1 MPATALTTLR
11 TTIAAD
17 LANAGVWSTFSF
29 PPPVILANSVIVA
42 PDDPYLE
49 PSNNSQSSIAC
60 KANFRILMT
69 VPYLDN
75 QGNLNGIESTIVA
88 VFNKLAAS
96 SLVYNINGASA
107 PATLDAPSGPML
119 TSDFKIT
126 VLTEW
131 T

>member
-1 MPATALTTLR
+1 
-11 TTIAAD
+11 
-17 LANAGVWSTFSF
+17 
-29 PPPVILANSVIVA
+29 
-42 PDDPYLE
+42 
-49 PSNNSQSSIAC
+49 
-60 KANFRILMT
+60 MT

-107 PATLDAPSGPML
+107 PATLDSPSGAML

-126 VLTEW
+126 VLTDW
-131 T
+131 A